1 MYHILKSRSTR
12 TRTSDVQKRI
22 LTVPKSNPNIYLET
36 ATNDPSSQDFTAFN
50 VFDTATGNLLGMF
63 RAEDIVHQ
71 RNFMAALGGKGPG
84 LFTQNSDDTLEITV
98 LVDGPPNNELFKRQN
113 SYDSRRSNRTRS
125 RMRCPSYIATM
136 AHLPREFYLPEG
148 VTSPTVKLEFP
159 GEPLTIY
166 NSVDSLPPNG
176 MCSRRPENDTF
187 LPPHG
192 NPVNSPVSLGYG
204 KEVGLEPLQQ
214 AIWVPEND
222 FYYFLDHEKKT
233 SFLEDPRPLN
243 SPKTVVTKKQV
254 IYSGSTESPE
264 PNPDVCRDIEVI
276 KATASRAISKPHGFV
291 FQACGTNGLAGVSG
305 TDGVG
310 GANGEHGQVGISFE
324 HAIGADGGSG
334 TSGFPGTEGQTGSG
348 GTTGVNGSDLT
359 LSLSGNSTKLEVS
372 DCNMCITAKLGGDCC
387 EDVLLVD
394 CHGGDGGDGGVGGEG
409 GCGGDG
415 GDGGDGGRDGDGGH
429 GGDGGMGGNG
439 GNGGTGGDAGSG
451 GTCVIQSVDPCLLML
466 IESNCEAG
474 KAGKGGTRGKGGEG
488 GRRGFGGEAGTSQDP
503 TGSPQLPRS
512 ATVVGLRGK
521 PGMPG
526 FYGEDGK
533 PGDDG
538 KEANHGGILWVIK
551 SSNGDILH
559 QAESR
564 YTAEITTLTITPGVN
579 DGIYEPNQRI
589 SIKDITVLNS
599 GGLPL
604 PAGSKLFFPS
614 SETVRFEDTVYT
626 LPEISPK
633 KSFVV
638 PTTFNGRIFD
648 LAPANEPGPFSTQA
662 VFAPRI
668 ELLGRPFEKSS
679 IEQTLPV
686 MYPVKLPFALSRGN
700 VSRAE
705 VTTLDVGI
713 ENVSSVIYGSCP
725 DSAGSLR
732 VRVHMDARLIPVGIV
747 SGQQSNG
754 TLPYIVTYDPTERD
768 SLYIEVKKINPGEM
782 LVVSVLVQ
790 MDPLAELCDTCVWQA
805 VLYFKGKR
813 IEYRSKEIRIS
824 PAYTPPSKPS
834 QLGDI
839 LMITS
844 DNISRE
850 QFQYWQKIF
859 EILNVSVDFWD
870 SNYRKESTGEQS
882 PQIGTAATS
891 AIAESPKPKLYQ
903 MYSGKVILY
912 PHCDLDS
919 FPAKEI
925 TRHFHGT
932 PQNGTDI
939 LEDKNSS
946 MLLFLKSTFPEN
958 LEDYTNQH
966 SCNTRL
972 LKHLCSSQ
980 EKIKLPVD
988 AYSGHHLLAPGTLIS
1003 PEWSMKR
1010 SRQSTM
1016 KKVEGET
1023 PSQSVALVKCTNRI
1037 RQTSRIRYSYGSM
1050 DVRRV
1055 PLLRSCNFQC
1065 IDCTGTNFM
1074 AMGSDDPLLTPSSR
1088 EFPLGSNFGQVLL
1101 SVLNSLPLR
1110 CKLTI
1115 LKKPVDKSSPHYVKF
1130 HLPNGL
1136 KLKKRDLAAICIAS
1150 DVTNELLNCSKRPTR
1165 MTAVCEDIET
1175 NKAVFVSNGPQIVVQ
1190 MMELIKQE
1198 VKERSRVT
1206 NVISVSKEIL
1216 GLCDSM
1222 ISLMSNRVANTSFQ
1236 GLPPLRTLQ
1245 DRNSVLRSHQYN
1257 VDDDYYDA
1265 STL

>member
-1 MYHILKSRSTR
+1 METITKDTSSR
-12 TRTSDVQKRI
+12 
-22 LTVPKSNPNIYLET
+22 
-36 ATNDPSSQDFTAFN
+36 DFTAFN
-50 VFDTATGNLLGMF
+50 VYDTATGNLLGMF
-63 RAEDIVHQ
+63 RAEDIVQQ
-71 RNFMAALGGKGPG
+71 RNFVAALGGNGPG
-84 LFTQNSDDTLEITV
+84 LFTQHSDDTLEVTV
-98 LVDGPPNNELFKRQN
+98 LVDGPPKNELFRRQL

-125 RMRCPSYIATM
+125 RHQCPSYNATM
-136 AHLPREFYLPEG
+136 ACLPKEFYMPEG
-148 VTSPTVKLEFP
+148 ISSPTVKLQFP
-159 GEPLTIY
+159 GEPLPIY
-166 NSVDSLPPNG
+166 SSIDSLPPSG

-214 AIWVPEND
+214 AIWVPKNN

-233 SFLEDPRPLN
+233 SFLEDPRPSN
-243 SPKTVVTKKQV
+243 SPKAVIAKKQV
-254 IYSGSTESPE
+254 IYSGSTESQE
-264 PNPDVCRDIEVI
+264 LNYDVCRDVKVM
-276 KATASRAISKPHGFV
+276 KATAARAISKPHGFV
-291 FQACGTNGLAGVSG
+291 LQACGTNGLAGVSG
-305 TDGVG
+305 IDGVA
-310 GANGEHGQVGISFE
+310 GANGEHGQVGISFD
-324 HAIGADGGSG
+324 HTIGADGSSG
-334 TSGFPGTEGQTGSG
+334 TSGFPATKGEIGGVGTAGTSG
-348 GTTGVNGSDLT
+348 RDLT
-359 LSLSGNSTKLEVS
+359 ISLSGNSTKL
-372 DCNMCITAKLGGDCC
+372 DCNMNIIAKLGGDCC
-387 EDVLLVD
+387 EDVLLFD
-394 CHGGDGGDGGVGGEG
+394 CRGGDGGDGGVGGEG
-409 GCGGDG
+409 GCGGNG
-415 GDGGDGGRDGDGGH
+415 GDGGKGGRDGDGGH

-439 GNGGTGGDAGSG
+439 GNGGRGGNAGCG

-466 IESNCEAG
+466 VEANCEAG
-474 KAGKGGTRGKGGEG
+474 NAGKGGAGGKGGEG
-488 GRRGFGGEAGTSQDP
+488 GRRGFGGEGGTSQDP
-503 TGSPQLPRS
+503 TGSPSLPRS
-512 ATVVGLRGK
+512 VAVVGLRGK

-526 FYGEDGK
+526 YHGEDGK
-533 PGDDG
+533 PGEDG
-538 KEANHGGILWVIK
+538 MQADHGGILWVIK

-564 YTAEITTLTITPGVN
+564 YAAEITTLTVTPGVN

-589 SIKDITVLNS
+589 SVKDVTVLNT

-626 LPEISPK
+626 LPEISPN

-638 PTTFNGRIFD
+638 PTSFSGRIFD

-686 MYPVKLPFALSRGN
+686 MYPVKLPFALSRSN
-700 VSRAE
+700 VSRGE

-713 ENVSSVIYGSCP
+713 ENVSSVTYGTCP

-747 SGQQSNG
+747 SPSGQQSNG
-754 TLPYIVTYDPTERD
+754 EDCSLYSVTYDPTERD
-768 SLYIEVKKINPGEM
+768 GLYIEVTKINPGEM
-782 LVVSVLVQ
+782 LVVSVAVQ

-813 IEYRSKEIRIS
+813 IEYRLKEIRIS

-870 SNYRKESTGEQS
+870 SNYRKESTDEQT
-882 PQIGTAATS
+882 PQISTAS
-891 AIAESPKPKLYQ
+891 AIDESSKQKLPQFCQ

-919 FPAKEI
+919 LTAKEI
-925 TRHFHGT
+925 THHFHGT
-932 PQNGTDI
+932 TQDGTEA
-939 LEDKNSS
+939 LKDKNSS
-946 MLLFLKSTFPEN
+946 MLLFLKSTFPES
-958 LEDYTNQH
+958 LEDYTIQH
-966 SCNTRL
+966 AGNARL
-972 LKHLCSSQ
+972 LRHLCSSQ

-988 AYSGHHLLAPGTLIS
+988 AYSGHHLLTPGTLIS
-1003 PEWSMKR
+1003 PQWSMKR

-1037 RQTSRIRYSYGSM
+1037 RQTSRNKYTYGSM
-1050 DVRRV
+1050 DIRRV

-1065 IDCTGTNFM
+1065 IDCTGTNFV
-1074 AMGSDDPLLTPSSR
+1074 AMGTDDPLLTPNSR
-1088 EFPLGSNFGQVLL
+1088 EFPLGSNFGQVFL

-1115 LKKPVDKSSPHYVKF
+1115 LKKPVDKTSPHYVKF

-1150 DVTNELLNCSKRPTR
+1150 DITNELLNRPERPTR
-1165 MTAVCEDIET
+1165 MTAVCEDIES
-1175 NKAVFVSNGPQIVVQ
+1175 NKAIFISNGPQIVVQ
-1190 MMELIKQE
+1190 LMELIKQE
-1198 VKERSRVT
+1198 VKERPRVT
-1206 NVISVSKEIL
+1206 IAPNAVSVSKEIL

-1222 ISLMSNRVANTSFQ
+1222 ISLMGDQVAKASFH
-1236 GLPPLRTLQ
+1236 GLPSLRILQ
-1245 DRNSVLRSHQYN
+1245 DRNSVLRSHQYS
-1257 VDDDYYDA
+1257 VDDDFYDA
-1265 STL
+1265 SRS